1 MASITYIIHK
11 DIKDIKESK
20 KIIHN
25 CIHITYIYIVAR
37 PTLHVTYIKLKKEK
51 LKGPKPLT
59 ATRWRPFVCGR

>member
-11 DIKDIKESK
+11 DIKESK
-20 KIIHN
+20 KVIHN

-51 LKGPKPLT
+51 LHFIALNIKGAKP
-59 ATRWRPFVCGR
+59 

>member
-11 DIKDIKESK
+11 DINESK

-25 CIHITYIYIVAR
+25 YIHITYIYIVAR

-51 LKGPKPLT
+51 LHFIALNIKGAKP
-59 ATRWRPFVCGR
+59 